1 MKHMNIHMMH
11 GGKLMTKTQAE
22 HFMFGLKSYHWKRN
36 DELYSHV
43 QYVLDA
49 MFEDQK
55 HFEESYTNSFEQTVT
70 SSPKGTLQFNT
81 EYLERNIKYDIFV
94 RKTEL
99 DINIK
104 DLLSL
109 DT

>member
-1 MKHMNIHMMH
+1 
-11 GGKLMTKTQAE
+11 MTKTQAE

-55 HFEESYTNSFEQTVT
+55 HFEESYTNSFEETIT
-70 SSPKGTLQFNT
+70 SSPKGTLQFQT
-81 EYLERNIKYDIFV
+81 EYLERNTEYDIFV
-94 RKTEL
+94 RKTEPYT
-99 DINIK
+99 NTK
-104 DLLSL
+104 DLL
-109 DT
+109 